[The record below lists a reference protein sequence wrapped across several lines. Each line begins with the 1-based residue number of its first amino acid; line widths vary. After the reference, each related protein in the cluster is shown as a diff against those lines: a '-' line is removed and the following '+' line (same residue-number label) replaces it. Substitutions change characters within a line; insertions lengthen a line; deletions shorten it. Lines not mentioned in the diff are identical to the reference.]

1 MNQMLEFLYLQVT
14 EKLKDDGISINAR
27 NVLTD
32 IKNELIEILKK
43 ELTLDDLDKTSVI
56 LESMKAKMKKL
67 KEEESCLD
75 SETKD

>member
-43 ELTLDDLDKTSVI
+43 ELTLDDRSSLVSFCRPSFDP
-56 LESMKAKMKKL
+56 LR
-67 KEEESCLD
+67 
-75 SETKD
+75 